1 MFQIRISWPY
11 GNVSLENHTFFG
23 TTLTA
28 SDPQA
33 IPTMTS
39 ARHLQHLQFWP
50 RGMGVSSQTQ
60 RTPEI
65 TAEVGSFNKREFEV
79 SFIFWC
85 ILTKTN
91 KENGWRKNQYDYVG
105 SEGSNMG
112 YHLRIF
118 AVKTRITTS
127 TCKENRKIQKVWWF
141 GNRLLKRIIATSP
154 GPCNSEMWN
163 PPAKALKWSEITSDI
178 FI

>member
-11 GNVSLENHTFFG
+11 GNQSLENHTCFG

-65 TAEVGSFNKREFEV
+65 MAEVGSFNKREFEV
-79 SFIFWC
+79 CFIFWC

-105 SEGSNMG
+105 LEGSNMG
-112 YHLRIF
+112 YHLRICG
-118 AVKTRITTS
+118 VKTRITTS

-141 GNRLLKRIIATSP
+141 QETG
-154 GPCNSEMWN
+154 C
-163 PPAKALKWSEITSDI
+163 WSESLLLPLGPATQKCEIHQPRP
-178 FI
+178 